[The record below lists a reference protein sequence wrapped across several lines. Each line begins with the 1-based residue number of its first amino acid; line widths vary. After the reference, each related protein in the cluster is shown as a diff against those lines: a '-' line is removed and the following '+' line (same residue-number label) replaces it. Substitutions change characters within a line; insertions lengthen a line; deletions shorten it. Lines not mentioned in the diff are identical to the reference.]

1 MDWTQIISLI
11 LNLALGGGLIVSLA
25 TLKSQKRKGEAE
37 ADKAK
42 AEVKTTELDNVQEA
56 ITIWRN
62 MAEALSTELKES
74 RANSS
79 EIAIQVEALRKEVAR
94 LTTINSKILKL
105 LDKITGDNFEK
116 IVEQIKKEIN
126 ETNG

>member
-1 MDWTQIISLI
+1 MS
-11 LNLALGGGLIVSLA
+11 A
-25 TLKSQKRKGEAE
+25 
-37 ADKAK
+37 
-42 AEVKTTELDNVQEA
+42 
-56 ITIWRN
+56 
-62 MAEALSTELKES
+62 ELKES
-74 RANSS
+74 RSSSS
-79 EIAIQVEALRKEVAR
+79 EIATQVEALRKEVAR